1 MEKDSGRRDPE
12 GLATDAPT
20 AAEAQAVLDSLDAD
34 ATHLASRLVTPWW
47 YHVLLGAVAAL
58 AISSLSILGLSPAAV
73 VPLVVIWMP
82 FMLTSYTTR
91 WRVSISR
98 PAGRRHRRTLLL
110 YVVVIGVI
118 LAFAVLLTITS
129 LSRWWGVLPTA
140 AGFAATVLLGRRH
153 DAVLRAEVA
162 DQDGP
167 R

>member
-1 MEKDSGRRDPE
+1 M
-12 GLATDAPT
+12 
-20 AAEAQAVLDSLDAD
+20 LDSLDAD
-34 ATHLASRLVTPWW
+34 ATQLASRLVTPWW

-82 FMLTSYTTR
+82 FMLTAYTTR

-140 AGFAATVLLGRRH
+140 AGFAATVLLGRRY